1 MTTGS
6 ILSIQIVCT
15 EKYGGIIKLTVILK
29 PFPLILN
36 RLVGYVTNGCGSR
49 VAIATAHA
57 YSFICTACVS
67 VQHAVCS
74 VCATPSL
81 LFRLPIQYGSMRK
94 WRKGGDEGK
103 KRGGSFA
110 HAQCVSIPPHRSPP
124 FFFLFSAASVPR
136 THKHTV
142 KKRTKRGE
150 KIIPFF

>member
-1 MTTGS
+1 MTAGS

-124 FFFLFSAASVPR
+124 FFFSFLQHQYRGR
-136 THKHTV
+136 TSTL
-142 KKRTKRGE
+142 
-150 KIIPFF
+150 